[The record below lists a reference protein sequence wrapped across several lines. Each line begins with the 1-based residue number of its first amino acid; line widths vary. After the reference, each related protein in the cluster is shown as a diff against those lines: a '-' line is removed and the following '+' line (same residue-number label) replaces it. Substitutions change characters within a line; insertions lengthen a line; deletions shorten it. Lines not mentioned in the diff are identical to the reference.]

1 MKKLPFSQSKRT
13 QQKRSTMKIIGK
25 VMTIVAILMF
35 TGCATTYQPAG
46 LSGGYQEKEL
56 ENNVYQIT
64 FSGNSFI
71 SKEKINDFGMFR
83 CAEFSLEHEK
93 PYFEVVSKDLK
104 SIMGK
109 PAVWIQIRLYETE
122 PDKTSLK
129 GESFEAEKV
138 MTDIRTKY
146 PEDLPQLAQ

>member
-1 MKKLPFSQSKRT
+1 
-13 QQKRSTMKIIGK
+13 MKIIGK
-25 VMTIVAILMF
+25 IMVIVAILMF
-35 TGCATTYQPAG
+35 TGCATTYSPAG
-46 LSGGYQEKEL
+46 VTGGYQEKEL
-56 ENNVYQIT
+56 ENNIYQIT

-83 CAEFSLEHEK
+83 CAEFSLEHKK
-93 PYFEVVSKDLK
+93 PYFEIVSKDLK
-104 SIMGK
+104 SFMGK